1 MTEITL
7 RKATDEDRKI
17 LFEWANDPEVRK
29 ASFETH
35 EITWEEHCAW
45 YERIMTEGNVLQYI
59 LEEEGKPS
67 GQIRFAVKEGN
78 AEISYSIAPE
88 SRGRGLAACMISM
101 GIRKARSEKRDISEF
116 TARVKPDNVISAKVF
131 RNLGFDENPEGVF
144 TFFPG
149 R

>member
-1 MTEITL
+1 MNEIKVRT
-7 RKATDEDRKI
+7 ATDEDREL

-29 ASFETH
+29 ASFDTH

-45 YERIMTEGNVLQYI
+45 FERIMSAGNVLQYI
-59 LEEEGKPS
+59 LEEDGKPS
-67 GQIRFAVKEGN
+67 GQIRFAINKGN

-101 GIRKARSEKRDISEF
+101 GIMRARAEKRDISEF
-116 TARVKPDNVISAKVF
+116 TARVKPDNVRSLEVF
-131 RNLGFDENPEGVF
+131 RHLGFDEDPEGVF